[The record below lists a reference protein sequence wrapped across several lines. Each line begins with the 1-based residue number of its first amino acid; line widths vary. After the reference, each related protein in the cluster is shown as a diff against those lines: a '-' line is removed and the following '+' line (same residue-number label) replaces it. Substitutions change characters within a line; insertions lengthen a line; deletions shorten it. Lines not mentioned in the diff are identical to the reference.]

1 VEFLYVVEFAEYQF
15 WQGSCTTGFLLRGGC
30 MSGER
35 KILFVDDEA
44 SIRETLPS
52 VLRWNGFD
60 VTVTA
65 TVSDALREISSQRF
79 DLLLSDLN
87 IGEPG
92 DGFTVVSAMRRTQ
105 PWAATIIITGFPA
118 FESALRAIQSQVD
131 DYVVKPA
138 NVPELLKTIRD
149 KMGRPSVRQ
158 QPPIMAL
165 YEVLE
170 QEKAQILGE
179 WIAEA
184 PPVPGRFSG
193 VTTLSQLPLLLD
205 VLIAALRSGA
215 GDDHAAL
222 VHAAELGEIRRRQGY
237 KVSMLVD
244 ELRVLERI
252 VLLSVER
259 NLMRIDLS
267 TLFCHLR
274 VMNEFFRMQLK
285 EAVDA
290 YMSGPTPPLQ
300 TAA

>member
-1 VEFLYVVEFAEYQF
+1 
-15 WQGSCTTGFLLRGGC
+15 
-30 MSGER
+30 MSTR
-35 KILFVDDEA
+35 KKILFVDDEA
-44 SIRETLPS
+44 SIRETLPA

-138 NVPELLKTIRD
+138 NVPELLRTIRD
-149 KMGRPSVRQ
+149 KMGSPSVRQ

-170 QEKAQILGE
+170 REKAQIIGE

-184 PPVPGRFSG
+184 QPVPGTFAG
-193 VTTLSQLPLLLD
+193 MATLSQLPLLFD
-205 VLIAALRSGA
+205 VLIATLRSGA
-215 GDDHAAL
+215 GDDHLAL
-222 VHAAELGEIRRRQGY
+222 VHAAELGDIRRKQGY
-237 KVSMLVD
+237 TVSMLVD

-252 VLLSVER
+252 VLLAVER
-259 NLMRIDLS
+259 NLIRIDLS
-267 TLFCHLR
+267 TLFRHLR
-274 VMNEFFRMQLK
+274 IMNEFFRTQLK
-285 EAVDA
+285 EAVEA
-290 YMSGPTPPLQ
+290 YMAGPTPPLQ